1 MPPTFMMPPGPG
13 GMPFQPPPTR
23 LPTTLTAAALQAA
36 AAAAATAAGGADLGA
51 DNSSDDEA
59 DDRVPT
65 PPGQQLTAA
74 GAVPPPAAAPPAEP
88 EDPNAPKVTDLG
100 PMLFGRPI
108 GMPRLDHDINPEHT
122 GRNFILFSA
131 FGYIFATCLQSAN
144 IKVGVAL

>member
-13 GMPFQPPPTR
+13 GVPFQPPPTIP
-23 LPTTLTAAALQAA
+23 LTTAALRAAA
-36 AAAAATAAGGADLGA
+36 AAAAATAAGGAD
-51 DNSSDDEA
+51 NSSDDEA
-59 DDRVPT
+59 DDHVTAPA
-65 PPGQQLTAA
+65 GQQLAAA
-74 GAVPPPAAAPPAEP
+74 GAVVLPPAAAPAEP

-108 GMPRLDHDINPEHT
+108 GMPRLDRDINPEHT

-131 FGYIFATCLQSAN
+131 FGYIFATCLQSVN